1 MEDEKID
8 LEKDFYEKTT
18 RGLKIRLWIT
28 WFLIPHFFINGTSR
42 CLDQK
47 KEKKL
52 NDKMYG
58 EIECSLIMINNG
70 EEYINNNAT
79 KTGHTNDN
87 YDLSYYDGKSIVLY
101 IYGEDPIER
110 KIYTDFILSNIVIN
124 EENNVFF
131 DQNSITKESFE
142 EYKNK
147 ILSDNEETIQRK
159 RTN

>member
-18 RGLKIRLWIT
+18 RGLKIRLWMT
-28 WFLIPHFFINGTSR
+28 WALIPHLFINGTSS
-42 CLDQK
+42 CLDKK
-47 KEKKL
+47 KEEKL
-52 NDKMYG
+52 KDKMYG
-58 EIECSLIMINNG
+58 EIECSLIMINSG

-79 KTGHTNDN
+79 KTGHINDN

-101 IYGEDPIER
+101 VYGENPIER

-124 EENNVFF
+124 EESDVFF
-131 DQNSITKESFE
+131 DQNSITKENFE

-147 ILSDNEETIQRK
+147 ILNENEENIQRK